1 MKDRVPRDAGDFW
14 IELSASFWDFLSCGG
29 ARAAR
34 QQVKVAITRYYELQ
48 SEQDTIDLAERLA
61 PLLRPGDLIC
71 LLGDL
76 GAGKTFFAQA
86 LGRFLGAEEELD
98 SPSFML
104 LKEYACRDFPSTIST
119 STGCNTPGNCWTW
132 ASMNSSRRASPS
144 SNGPSAPETSSPNM
158 TWNCA
163 SPSTDSAGEWK

>member
-1 MKDRVPRDAGDFW
+1 LGLFYLGAGR
-14 IELSASFWDFLSCGG
+14 EPLPGNE
-29 ARAAR
+29 
-34 QQVKVAITRYYELQ
+34 VKVAITRYYELQ

-104 LKEYACRDFPSTIST
+104 LKEYACRDFPLYHIDLYRLRHPGELLDLGIHDLIE
-119 STGCNTPGNCWTW
+119 TGVTLIEWPQRAGNLIPEHDLELRF
-132 ASMNSSRRASPS
+132 SFDGSRR
-144 SNGPSAPETSSPNM
+144 GVEIT
-158 TWNCA
+158 
-163 SPSTDSAGEWK
+163 AGGRFAAHFS